1 MTPFEIQR
9 ALDLPAPLPPEER
22 ILWMG
27 APRWWTLA
35 QRVFHLRGLAVYF
48 AIMIASNAAWKL
60 SQGADLAQAMASA
73 ALLLPLALAGLGIF
87 ALLGWL
93 MAVTTTYAIT
103 DRQVLMRIGVA
114 LSITVNVPLRDVREA
129 SLRAFAD
136 GTGDISIAMNGTER
150 VAYFTLWPHVRPWK
164 YNPTQPMLR
173 CVPDAAGVAT
183 ILAGALAAV
192 SGAEAA
198 ALVPRVVPAT
208 GLPARFPSVP
218 DRALHA

>member
-1 MTPFEIQR
+1 MTPFEVQR
-9 ALDLPAPLPPEER
+9 ALDLPAPLPPEEK

-35 QRVFHLRGLAVYF
+35 QRVFHLRVLAVYF
-48 AIMIASNAAWKL
+48 VVMIGSNAAWKL
-60 SQGADLAQAMASA
+60 SQGVGIAEALSSAS
-73 ALLLPLALAGLGIF
+73 LLLPLALAGLGIF

-136 GTGDISIAMNGTER
+136 GTGDIPIAVNGTER
-150 VAYFTLWPHVRPWK
+150 VAYFTLWPHARPWK

-173 CVPDAAGVAT
+173 CVPDAAGVAR
-183 ILAGALAAV
+183 ILSGALAAA
-192 SGAEAA
+192 SGTEAA
-198 ALVPRVVPAT
+198 VPAPRVVAAADV
-208 GLPARFPSVP
+208 PARFPSVP
-218 DRALHA
+218 DRPLHA